1 MPDIKPTNQTQS
13 GHTYNNQ
20 STSVTTNEANGIV
33 KPLRERV
40 RDLEEINE
48 AHQKKNGE
56 LRVEIQNKD
65 KKIEEL
71 LERINNP
78 LKKMRGDGDL

>member
-1 MPDIKPTNQTQS
+1 MSDNK
-13 GHTYNNQ
+13 
-20 STSVTTNEANGIV
+20 ANGIV

-48 AHQKKNGE
+48 AHQKKNGQ
-56 LRVEIQNKD
+56 LRVEIQNKN

>member
-1 MPDIKPTNQTQS
+1 MNK
-13 GHTYNNQ
+13 
-20 STSVTTNEANGIV
+20 TTATGIV

-40 RDLEEINE
+40 RDLETINKQ
-48 AHQKKNGE
+48 HQKLNGE
-56 LRVEIQNKD
+56 LQQQISQKD

-71 LERINNP
+71 MEKINNP

>member
-1 MPDIKPTNQTQS
+1 MSENQ
-13 GHTYNNQ
+13 
-20 STSVTTNEANGIV
+20 ANGIV

-40 RDLEEINE
+40 KDLEEINE
-48 AHQKKNGE
+48 AHQKKNGQ
-56 LRVEIQNKD
+56 LRVEIQNKN

-78 LKKMRGDGDL
+78 LKNKRGEGDL